1 MSLSTKQ
8 TSLNDIPLNLITLL
22 AEIMERKGALYIQLL
37 FEPFG
42 TDRFHQTSY
51 HSKVSGIDKV
61 FVQGLKTFAENEL
74 SKLGEGEIM
83 LEKSAKI
90 PEIHAAHRPLFSDFV
105 FVPIDRSSVTIGV
118 LILGF
123 RNDKMRKIEVGDDL
137 LRSLTRLLNHN
148 EEQLKSDREKVYSL
162 ARTFINVHEP
172 RQMEYILKY
181 QVNSIFKLESSTI
194 ICSRGLENVK
204 NFLLYLPNDFI
215 RGSSA
220 SIEFSNPLLIN
231 TDTDKY
237 LFDFLEKANQNE
249 ISSVLDL
256 DKYVTKNE
264 IHPYLK
270 SYYKKGGRSVYAIH
284 LFRDNS
290 LFGFWLVL
298 PEVGTTFNFN
308 PELLE
313 PMIAQ
318 MASTVHNINLYE
330 ELADKKKES
339 EILLSLNMD
348 LAATRDKNNLLKL
361 IRARLQKLF
370 KFSHHFFC
378 KINDDDMTVSLLL
391 SDPQSRSQYHPFYE
405 SVKVSKFPIA
415 DGIYNKV
422 LLSSEPIVFDL
433 GKLAERG
440 ALPMHLQVNY
450 DSGIKNVVM
459 LALRVDAKIQGIW
472 TIAFTAEQ
480 LLQPKILDIVKAVAA
495 PISIAVTNIRVNDA
509 LSEREA
515 ERDKLMAMSFE
526 LTSTRNKGELIQTL
540 DQFLPKLLNYQSLSV
555 FVDEISHVNEP
566 FLYLSKIT
574 ELTEKYAH
582 GRKDCGAKIPF
593 DYLKTFD
600 SPEVSVLEL
609 EQIMKTKESF
619 GCLPSE
625 FAAGARSVAVIP
637 LRNDNRRIGVLAV
650 FLTENMTFSEH
661 QQNIFKEVSYQLS
674 TAIAEI
680 LYNEDLKRRDQEK
693 ELLLALSEDI
703 AAVRDK
709 ENLINVIKNRLK
721 PNLGFSHFALGVKVP
736 DNSIISFLSDPDSKA
751 KHHPSYT
758 NVFRQDKEYCA
769 DFMDFINRSTTPLI
783 FNKDNISEF
792 TQVPDVMLIN
802 FESGI
807 KEIAITKLSDGV
819 SIFGY
824 CFFFY
829 SQIDIVSPAQFGLL
843 KGVANQFST
852 AIYNIQAN
860 QEIINREKEN
870 ELLISLGNTTAG
882 IRNFN
887 GLMELISTKFRNVFA
902 FQSCLVGIKEDDGRS
917 LKILSS
923 LDVPWKGTGEIHTD
937 DELPHIPIGPDLNLH
952 LMKSSSPLIL
962 DLKTEHRT
970 LLEGLPKKYDYQYA
984 VMTRFMHV
992 DNLLGI
998 WLMFYKGLSEID
1010 TRLFRLLQGIND
1022 QLSNSVANILA
1033 NEKLSHNEMQKSM
1046 LLSLSKNISTA
1057 RNPTDLISTVARDL
1071 KHILNFYHTIIII
1084 FNEERDHFYPWVLKS
1099 EAKAKDHRE
1108 YDSINRLTPIDANI
1122 QKAVDS
1128 TSRSMLV
1135 DLANFPASEPMPGY
1149 YRVNYES
1156 GINYVMYIRLIVRN
1170 ELIGFWNLWFVD
1182 KPDSSLKYT
1191 ELVEEI
1197 GKIMSATISNISFND
1212 IIKKRDKEKTSL
1224 LEFTQAIAGV
1234 RDKFELRKIFNQYL
1248 KNLCF
1253 IDDICLSWFSEDK
1266 KSQVCYFWDDTARH
1280 AKEPEFLKLASIDY
1294 PVDDRVFKPIITTGL
1309 EQTFTVS
1316 ELLKAAD
1323 GPACIRFLCKQ
1334 NPGNIVGVPLFRGKD
1349 IVGVLFVKEFNV
1361 ETADQPL
1368 FRGLCTQLA
1377 IAVSN
1382 LIANE
1387 KVLHQLSEIK
1397 MYKERLE
1404 EEKIYLKQ
1412 ELETTHNYAEI
1423 IGESKEIRNVFHMV
1437 SQVASADSTV
1447 LILGETGTGKELVA
1461 RAIHNNS
1468 PRKNKLLVK
1477 VNCAAL
1483 PANLIESE
1491 LFGHEK
1497 GSFTGATERRV
1508 GKFELANGGSLF
1520 LDEVGEMPLELQV
1533 KLLRALQEREI
1544 ERVGGKGPIKVDV
1557 RIIAAT
1563 NRNLE
1568 QEILAGNFRSDLYFR
1583 LSTFPITLPSLK
1595 ERRND
1600 IPILAAHFVGR
1611 FAKKTG
1617 KAIDTISQR
1626 AMQELVNYNWPG
1638 NVRELEHQIERSVL
1652 MTQGSTIK
1660 TVFLPALGIIN
1671 NNNAA
1676 GATDDAIVIKT
1687 IDEHERDL
1695 IIRTL
1700 KYCDGKVSGPNGAAE
1715 LLGVPSTTLNA
1726 KMKRLNIKKNFSR

>member
-1 MSLSTKQ
+1 MSLSTNQ
-8 TSLNDIPLNLITLL
+8 TSLNDIPLNLSTLL
-22 AEIMERKGALYIQLL
+22 AEIMERESALYIQLL

-51 HSKVSGIDKV
+51 HSKISDISKG
-61 FVQGLKTFAENEL
+61 FVQGLKTFAENKL
-74 SKLGEGEIM
+74 SRSAEGLITF
-83 LEKSAKI
+83 EKSAKI
-90 PEIHAAHRPLFSDFV
+90 PEIPATHQPLFSDFV
-105 FVPIDRSSVTIGV
+105 FIPIDRSSLTMGV

-123 RNDKMRKIEVGDDL
+123 KNDKMRKIEVGDDL
-137 LRSLTRLLNHN
+137 LRSLTGLLNRN
-148 EEQLKSDREKVYSL
+148 EEQLKSDREKIYAL
-162 ARTFINVHEP
+162 ARTFISVHEP

-194 ICSRGLENVK
+194 ICSRGVENVK
-204 NFLLYLPNDFI
+204 DFLFYLPNDFI
-215 RGSSA
+215 RA
-220 SIEFSNPLLIN
+220 SNASMEFSNPLVVN
-231 TDTDKY
+231 TETDKY
-237 LFDFLEKANQNE
+237 LFDFLEKANE
-249 ISSVLDL
+249 IYSRLDL
-256 DKYVTKNE
+256 DKYIAKNE

-270 SYYKKGGRSVYAIH
+270 AYHKKGGRSVYAIH
-284 LFRDNS
+284 LLRDNS

-298 PEVGTTFNFN
+298 PDVGTSFNFN

-339 EILLSLNMD
+339 EIMLSLNMD

-405 SVKVSKFPIA
+405 SVKVSKFPIS

-422 LLSSEPIVFDL
+422 LLSNEPIVFDL

-440 ALPMHLQVNY
+440 PLPLHLQVNY
-450 DSGIKNVVM
+450 DSGIKKVVM
-459 LALRVDAKIQGIW
+459 LALRVDSKIQGIW

-480 LLQPKILDIVKAVAA
+480 PLQPKVLDVIKAVAA

-509 LSEREA
+509 LTEREA

-526 LTSTRNKGELIQTL
+526 LTTTRNKAELIQTL
-540 DQFLPKLLNYQSLSV
+540 DQFLPKLLHYQSLSI
-555 FVDEISHVNEP
+555 FVDDISHGNEP

-574 ELTEKYAH
+574 ELAEKYAD
-582 GRKDCGAKIPF
+582 GRDDCAEKIPF

-600 SPEVSVLEL
+600 SPEVEVLEL
-609 EQIMKTKESF
+609 EQMMKTRENF
-619 GCLPSE
+619 GCLSSE
-625 FAAGARSVAVIP
+625 FAAGARSIAVIP

-650 FLTENMTFSEH
+650 FLTEDMTFSDH

-674 TAIAEI
+674 TAI
-680 LYNEDLKRRDQEK
+680 
-693 ELLLALSEDI
+693 
-703 AAVRDK
+703 
-709 ENLINVIKNRLK
+709 
-721 PNLGFSHFALGVKVP
+721 
-736 DNSIISFLSDPDSKA
+736 
-751 KHHPSYT
+751 
-758 NVFRQDKEYCA
+758 
-769 DFMDFINRSTTPLI
+769 
-783 FNKDNISEF
+783 
-792 TQVPDVMLIN
+792 
-802 FESGI
+802 
-807 KEIAITKLSDGV
+807 
-819 SIFGY
+819 
-824 CFFFY
+824 
-829 SQIDIVSPAQFGLL
+829 
-843 KGVANQFST
+843 
-852 AIYNIQAN
+852 YNIQAN
-860 QEIINREKEN
+860 LEIINREKEN

-887 GLMELISTKFRNVFA
+887 GLMELITTKFRNVFA
-902 FQSCLVGIKEDDGRS
+902 FQSCLVGIMEEDGRTF
-917 LKILSS
+917 KILSH
-923 LDVPWKGTGEIHTD
+923 LDVPPKGPSETD
-937 DELPHIPIGPDLNLH
+937 AGDQISNIPLGPDLNLH
-952 LMKSSSPLIL
+952 LMKSSSPMIL

-970 LLEGLPKKYDYQYA
+970 LLEGLPQEYDYQYV
-984 VMTRFMHV
+984 VMTRFMHADKV
-992 DNLLGI
+992 LGI
-998 WLMFYKGLSEID
+998 WLMFYTNLSEID
-1010 TRLFRLLQGIND
+1010 TRRFRLLQGIND

-1033 NEKLSHNEMQKSM
+1033 NEKLFHNEMQKSM
-1046 LLSLSKNISTA
+1046 LLSFSKNISTA
-1057 RNPTDLISTVARDL
+1057 RNPTDLISTVAREL
-1071 KHILNFYHTIIII
+1071 KHILHFYHTIIII

-1122 QKAVDS
+1122 QQAVDS
-1128 TSRSMLV
+1128 TSGSMLV
-1135 DLANFPASEPMPGY
+1135 DLANFPASELMPGY

-1224 LEFTQAIAGV
+1224 LEFTHAIAGV

-1253 IDDICLSWFSEDK
+1253 IDDICLSWFSDDK

-1280 AKEPEFLKLASIDY
+1280 AKDPEFLKLISIEY
-1294 PVDDRVFKPIITTGL
+1294 PVDVKVFESIITTGL
-1309 EQTFTVS
+1309 EQTFSIS
-1316 ELLKAAD
+1316 ELLKKPDA
-1323 GPACIRFLCKQ
+1323 PPYIRFLCKQ
-1334 NPGNIVGVPLFRGKD
+1334 NSGNIIGVPLFKGKD
-1349 IVGVLFVKEFNV
+1349 IVGVLFVREFNV
-1361 ETADQPL
+1361 DTADQPL

-1387 KVLHQLSEIK
+1387 KVLHQLSEINR
-1397 MYKERLE
+1397 YKERLE

-1412 ELETTHNYAEI
+1412 ELETTQNYAEI
-1423 IGESKEIRNVFHMV
+1423 IGESKEIKTVFHMV

-1497 GSFTGATERRV
+1497 GSFTGATERRI

-1520 LDEVGEMPLELQV
+1520 LDEIGEMPLELQV

-1568 QEILAGNFRSDLYFR
+1568 EEIVTGNFRSDLYFR

-1595 ERRND
+1595 ERRMD
-1600 IPILAAHFVGR
+1600 IPILALHFVDR

-1660 TVFLPALGIIN
+1660 TVFLPAPGLTN
-1671 NNNAA
+1671 NHHAPA
-1676 GATDDAIVIKT
+1676 PFDDVLVIKT
-1687 IDEHERDL
+1687 IDEHEREL

>member
-1 MSLSTKQ
+1 
-8 TSLNDIPLNLITLL
+8 
-22 AEIMERKGALYIQLL
+22 MERKAARYIQLL

-42 TDRFHQTSY
+42 TDRFHQSRY
-51 HSKVSGIDKV
+51 HSKISEIDTAL
-61 FVQGLKTFAENEL
+61 VQSLKNFAEKKL
-74 SKLGEGEIM
+74 SKSVEGEVIM
-83 LEKSAKI
+83 QTSTGIPDIPASHKSF
-90 PEIHAAHRPLFSDFV
+90 FSDFV
-105 FVPIDRSSVTIGV
+105 FIPINRLSTTIGI

-123 RNDKMRKIEVGDDL
+123 KDNVMKNIEVGDDVF
-137 LRSLTRLLNHN
+137 RSLTGLLNRN

-181 QVNSIFKLESSTI
+181 QVNSMFKLESSTI
-194 ICSRGLENVK
+194 ICSRASQNVK
-204 NFLLYLPNDFI
+204 DFLFYLPNDFI
-215 RGSSA
+215 TTSNA
-220 SIEFSNPLLIN
+220 SIEFSNPLVVN
-231 TDTDKY
+231 PDTDKF
-237 LFDFLEKANQNE
+237 LFDFLERANETE
-249 ISSVLDL
+249 IYSRLDL
-256 DKYVTKNE
+256 EKYVARNE

-270 SYYKKGGRSVYAIH
+270 SYYEKGGRAVYAVH
-284 LFRDNS
+284 LLRDNS
-290 LFGFWLVL
+290 LIGFWLVL
-298 PEVGTTFNFN
+298 PEEGTNFSFNA
-308 PELLE
+308 ELLE

-330 ELADKKKES
+330 ELAEKKKES

-348 LAATRDKNNLLKL
+348 LAATREKNNLLKL

-405 SVKVSKFPIA
+405 SVKVSKFPIT
-415 DGIYNKV
+415 DGIYNRV

-433 GKLAERG
+433 AKLAERG

-450 DSGIKNVVM
+450 DSGIKKVVM
-459 LALRVDAKIQGIW
+459 LALRVDSKIQGIW

-480 LLQPKILDIVKAVAA
+480 PLQPKILEIIKSVAA
-495 PISIAVTNIRVNDA
+495 PISIAITNIRVNDA
-509 LSEREA
+509 LMEREA

-526 LTSTRNKGELIQTL
+526 LTTTRNKAELIQTL
-540 DQFLPKLLNYQSLSV
+540 DQFLPKLLSYQSLAI
-555 FVDEISHVNEP
+555 FVDDISHVNEP
-566 FLYLSKIT
+566 FLYLSNIT
-574 ELTEKYAH
+574 ELAEKYIYDNKN
-582 GRKDCGAKIPF
+582 GSVEIPF
-593 DYLKTFD
+593 DYLETFD
-600 SPEVSVLEL
+600 SPEVTLLEL
-609 EQIMKTKESF
+609 EPMTKTRESC
-619 GCLPSE
+619 GSLSSE
-625 FAAGARSVAVIP
+625 YAAGASSIAVIP
-637 LRNDNRRIGVLAV
+637 LRNDNRRIGMLAV
-650 FLTENMTFSEH
+650 FLTEIMAFSDH

-674 TAIAEI
+674 TAIADI
-680 LYNEDLKRRDQEK
+680 LYNEHLKRRDREK
-693 ELLLALSEDI
+693 ELLLSLSEDI

-709 ENLINVIKNRLK
+709 ENLIKVIKNRLK
-721 PNLGFSHFALGVKVP
+721 PNLRFSHFALGVKVS

-751 KHHPSYT
+751 KNHPSYT
-758 NVFRQDKEYCA
+758 KVFKQEKDYCK
-769 DFMDFINRSTTPLI
+769 DFIDFINQSPTPLI
-783 FNKDNISEF
+783 FNKDHISKF
-792 TQVPDVMLIN
+792 TQVPDVMLVN

-807 KEIAITKLSDGV
+807 KEIVITRLSDGV
-819 SIFGY
+819 SIIGY

-829 SQIDIVSPAQFGLL
+829 NQTDIVSPLQFGLL
-843 KGVANQFST
+843 KGVANQFTT

-860 QEIINREKEN
+860 LEIINREKEN

-882 IRNFN
+882 IRNFH
-887 GLMELISTKFRNVFA
+887 GLMELINTKFRNVFA
-902 FQSCLVGIKEDDGRS
+902 FRSCLVGIMEEDGAS

-923 LDVPWKGTGEIHTD
+923 LDVPKQSDTAINANGQ
-937 DELPHIPIGPDLNLH
+937 LSNIPFGPDLDLH

-962 DLKTEHRT
+962 ELKTEHRA
-970 LLEGLPKKYDYQYA
+970 LIQGLPQEYDYQYG
-984 VMTRFMHV
+984 VMTKFMHA
-992 DNLLGI
+992 DKLLGI
-998 WLMFYKGLSEID
+998 WLMFYKSLSDID

-1046 LLSLSKNISTA
+1046 LLSFSKNISGA

-1122 QKAVDS
+1122 QKAIDS
-1128 TSRSMLV
+1128 TSGSVLV

-1234 RDKFELRKIFNQYL
+1234 RDKFGLRKIFNQYL
-1248 KNLCF
+1248 KNLCL
-1253 IDDICLSWFSEDK
+1253 IDDICLSWFSDDK
-1266 KSQVCYFWDDTARH
+1266 KSQVCYFWDDSARH
-1280 AKEPEFLKLASIDY
+1280 TRDAEFQKLISVEYTIDDKIFTSIMA
-1294 PVDDRVFKPIITTGL
+1294 TGK
-1309 EQTFTVS
+1309 EQTFAVS
-1316 ELLKAAD
+1316 DLLKSS
-1323 GPACIRFLCKQ
+1323 GTPTYIKFLCKQ
-1334 NPGNIVGVPLFRGKD
+1334 ISGSIVGVPLFKGND
-1349 IVGVLFVKEFNV
+1349 MVGVLFVRDFNV
-1361 ETADQPL
+1361 ETADLPL
-1368 FRGLCTQLA
+1368 FKGLCTQLT

-1387 KVLHQLSEIK
+1387 KVLDQLSEIK

-1423 IGESKEIRNVFHMV
+1423 IGESKEIKNVFHMV
-1437 SQVASADSTV
+1437 SQVAGADSTV

-1520 LDEVGEMPLELQV
+1520 LDEVGEMPPELQV

-1544 ERVGGKGPIKVDV
+1544 ERVGGRGPIKVDV

-1563 NRNLE
+1563 NRDLE
-1568 QEILAGNFRSDLYFR
+1568 QEIVAGKFRSDLYFR

-1595 ERRND
+1595 ERRQD
-1600 IPILAAHFVGR
+1600 IPILASHFVSR
-1611 FAKKTG
+1611 FAKKAG

-1652 MTQGSTIK
+1652 MTQGNTIK
-1660 TVFLPALGIIN
+1660 TVFLPALGITGN
-1671 NNNAA
+1671 NSAP
-1676 GATDDAIVIKT
+1676 GSFHDALIIKT
-1687 IDEHERDL
+1687 IDENERDL